1 MRAAVFAFM
10 LGFAPVAFAATYQT
24 VIPAAQ
30 VAAYIE
36 GVEKEGYVVRF
47 VVPAMTTSHEVCQPC
62 MTFADG
68 HIACASGAEAPFCHT
83 ETEVTQVLVVHQ
95 DRSQGAERRAQ

>member
-1 MRAAVFAFM
+1 MRVRCFVLAF
-10 LGFAPVAFAATYQT
+10 GFALAAQAATYQT

-30 VAAYIE
+30 LAAYVE
-36 GVEKEGYVVRF
+36 GVEKAGYVVRF
-47 VVPAMTTSHEVCQPC
+47 VVPAITTSHEVCQPC

-68 HIACASGAEAPFCHT
+68 HIACAGSAEAPFCHT

-95 DRSQGAERRAQ
+95 DRAPSAERPAP